1 MRIAFEITMLILS
14 IFFYLTALGTKIEQQ
29 GYLCI
34 TGGTVVAVLLLTALR
49 IL

>member
-14 IFFYLTALGTKIEQQ
+14 IFFYLTALGTKTEQQ

-34 TGGTVVAVLLLTALR
+34 TGGTVAAVLLLIALR